1 MWRCRAWVLGL
12 GAQCLLVWVIR
23 AWGHLDLGMP
33 RCCVMSLVGKIQING
48 NKPPIPWLVR
58 QQVAIKH
65 KAALGT
71 VHFYTCTQ
79 P

>member
-12 GAQCLLVWVIR
+12 GAQCLLVWAIM

-58 QQVAIKH
+58 
-65 KAALGT
+65 
-71 VHFYTCTQ
+71 
-79 P
+79 